1 MIPLKLKKK
10 KRKIE
15 FSKLITICSI
25 LLFCIVLYKS
35 FQYDFTSYMDTTF
48 LVTAITVTGGICGTC
63 IIWMLKK
70 SQSENIIKIR
80 MGMYKDVKEIELDF
94 NEKMFELKKKY
105 ELTDDDMCDIQNHGN
120 IDDFASEVLS
130 EADSELVER
139 TSDAN
144 SNIELQS
151 YY

>member
-1 MIPLKLKKK
+1 MIPLKPKKK

-105 ELTDDDMCDIQNHGN
+105 ELTDSDVYDIQNKGN
-120 IDDFASEVLS
+120 IDDFSNEVLS
-130 EADSELVER
+130 ETNSEMIER
-139 TSDAN
+139 TSEADAN
-144 SNIELQS
+144 IEMQN